1 MNLINLI
8 KMEKEKRKKYG
19 KRKPLIITTWF
30 SDTKR
35 NRRLEIEMA
44 YQVTFRR
51 YKRIK
56 RRIKKNMKKVEE
68 SIEFSIPKQIQN
80 ERIIGKI
87 KENEKSPY
95 EYQLKEMYIK
105 QYKEELEE
113 RIKRIE
119 KDQLELCTEIK
130 NSLERLSY
138 LNRKRMPKKKQFYLW
153 KIPTIKQ
160 EEVVNKEENDKK
172 SDIETKNII
181 NKQRVYLIEDKQAK
195 QKKDSAQEW
204 LESIQ
209 YKNKTKEKMEQIMEE
224 YYSKNLE
231 KLMKIKECKKLL
243 SAIFTTSLMGH
254 RRLEELY
261 GIPDYEEKKKFLIDT
276 YELDKKYWNEMYNG
290 KQYDIEMSKEE
301 KSYKD
306 VQIDSFQLALRQMI
320 RTKYNRDEYEQKMAM
335 AEKKFNQKIY
345 NLEEEYD
352 IAEFLQKR
360 RDLYLDT
367 KTNLEKIR
375 QKYEIEIFEQ
385 AWTELEAENI
395 LSKEEECVSEKT
407 YTYKK

>member
-1 MNLINLI
+1 
-8 KMEKEKRKKYG
+8 
-19 KRKPLIITTWF
+19 
-30 SDTKR
+30 
-35 NRRLEIEMA
+35 
-44 YQVTFRR
+44 
-51 YKRIK
+51 
-56 RRIKKNMKKVEE
+56 
-68 SIEFSIPKQIQN
+68 
-80 ERIIGKI
+80 
-87 KENEKSPY
+87 
-95 EYQLKEMYIK
+95 
-105 QYKEELEE
+105 
-113 RIKRIE
+113 
-119 KDQLELCTEIK
+119 
-130 NSLERLSY
+130 
-138 LNRKRMPKKKQFYLW
+138 
-153 KIPTIKQ
+153 
-160 EEVVNKEENDKK
+160 
-172 SDIETKNII
+172 
-181 NKQRVYLIEDKQAK
+181 
-195 QKKDSAQEW
+195 
-204 LESIQ
+204 
-209 YKNKTKEKMEQIMEE
+209 
-224 YYSKNLE
+224 
-231 KLMKIKECKKLL
+231 
-243 SAIFTTSLMGH
+243 
-254 RRLEELY
+254 
-261 GIPDYEEKKKFLIDT
+261 
-276 YELDKKYWNEMYNG
+276 MYNG